1 MTSTTPSF
9 TLEMAFLTGSTLA
22 NAFTLDDSV
31 KGVLANGSGTPA
43 NVLLAPSY
51 IDISNRVSGSV
62 SVNRGRSRELDSFNA
77 GTASF
82 TLRNEDRAFD
92 PLNTTSAYYPGIVPR
107 ALVRITLAGQVV
119 FVGRVEDYRIK
130 YDINGTSTVEVSC
143 VDGMGLL
150 ASMFLVGVAVD
161 EEFPETRIP
170 AVFNNTQISYPDPV
184 SVVGLAQTSHPHGRS
199 RAAGVAITS
208 TNRWVVTFPDDGSVY
223 SFNSS
228 AGTLLP
234 FTGLVTPVG
243 IAIDTNDAVYVT
255 DVDGSRNNVKK
266 LVGST
271 QTTLAFGTLSSPSG
285 IDVTANGDVY
295 VANTGGAN
303 IKKLSGGTVST
314 IGGLTFPTDVAVD
327 SKGGIYAA
335 DNNLV
340 KKYSGSGTTWN
351 TVAISNLVNPTKLT
365 IGSDDVLYV
374 SDSGSNRVIRWSTTG
389 TGNAAFS
396 NLSTP
401 AGVATDASKNI
412 YVVDSD
418 NYRVCQTS
426 VNVRLLAAQTLAD
439 VSALEH
445 LQKVEKAEYGWMY
458 VDRTGTLIIR
468 SRPDLKAT
476 PTITFSDSGSG
487 IYYESIQ
494 MLSATQLLFNQVVA
508 SGTAGAG
515 GGQSGKRVVANDQ
528 NSQDTYLVRSY
539 DMSGTALANDAD
551 AQDLANYILSLYK
564 DPEVRFDMMT
574 VNLQRTNSSNQAV
587 LAALELGA
595 IVQVVFHPPT
605 SANAKQS
612 NRVDLTSPGISL
624 TQVVESMNWNIDAVS
639 STYKVTYT
647 FGSVGI

>member
-1 MTSTTPSF
+1 MTSTAPSF
-9 TLEMAFLTGSTLA
+9 KLEMAFLTGATL
-22 NAFTLDDSV
+22 NSAFTLDDSV
-31 KGVLANGSGTPA
+31 KGVLADGTGTPA

-51 IDISNRVSGSV
+51 IDISSRVSGSV
-62 SVNRGRSRELDSFNA
+62 MVNRGRSRELDSFNA
-77 GTASF
+77 GTATFS
-82 TLRNEDRAFD
+82 LRNEDRAFD

-107 ALVRITLAGQVV
+107 TLVRITLAGQVV

-130 YDINGTSTVEVSC
+130 YDITGTSTVEVSC

-150 ASMFLVGVAVD
+150 ASMFLVGVTVD

-184 SVVGLAQTSHPHGRS
+184 SIVGLAQIPHPHGKS
-199 RAAGVAITS
+199 RAAGIAITS
-208 TNRWVVTFPDDGSVY
+208 TGRWIVTFPDDKTVY

-234 FTGLVTPVG
+234 FTGLDTPVG
-243 IAIDTNDAVYVT
+243 VAVDSSNAVYVT
-255 DVDGSRNNVKK
+255 DVVNNNVKK

-271 QTTLAFGTLSSPSG
+271 QTTLGFGTLSGPSG
-285 IDVTANGDVY
+285 IDVTTNGDVY
-295 VANTGGAN
+295 VANTYAGN
-303 IKKLSGGTVST
+303 VKKLSGGTVST

-327 SKGGIYAA
+327 SKGGIYVA
-335 DNNLV
+335 DNNQI
-340 KKYSGSGTTWN
+340 KKYSGAGTSWN
-351 TVAISNLVNPTKLT
+351 TVPISNLVNPGKIT

-396 NLSTP
+396 NLSNP
-401 AGVATDASKNI
+401 QGVATDAVKNI
-412 YVVDSD
+412 YVVDAD
-418 NYRVCQTS
+418 NFRVCQTS
-426 VNVRLLAAQTLAD
+426 VNVRLLAAQSLAD

-458 VDRTGTLIIR
+458 VDRNGTLIIR
-468 SRPDLKAT
+468 TRPDLKGT
-476 PTITFSDSGSG
+476 PTITFADDGSG

-494 MLSATQLLFNQVVA
+494 MLSATQLLYNQVVA

-515 GGQSGKRVVANDQ
+515 GGQTGKRVVANDQ

-564 DPEVRFDMMT
+564 DPEVRFDVMT
-574 VNLQRTNSSNQAV
+574 VNLQRTNSSNQSV
-587 LAALELGA
+587 LAALDLGA
-595 IVQVVFHPPT
+595 IVQVVLHPPT
-605 SANAKQS
+605 STDAKKA

-624 TQVVESMNWNIDAVS
+624 AQVVESINWTIDSVA
-639 STYKVTYT
+639 STYKATYT

>member
-1 MTSTTPSF
+1 MASTAPSF
-9 TLEMAFLTGSTLA
+9 KLEMAFLTGSTLGT
-22 NAFTLDDSV
+22 AFTLDDPV
-31 KGVLANGSGTPA
+31 KGILANSGGSPA

-51 IDISNRVSGSV
+51 IDVSSRISGSV
-62 SVNRGRSRELDSFNA
+62 SVSRGRSRELDSFNA

-82 TLRNEDRAFD
+82 SLRNEDRAFD

-107 ALVRITLAGQVV
+107 TLVRITLAGQVV

-130 YDINGTSTVEVSC
+130 YDITGTSTVEVSC

-150 ASMFLVGVAVD
+150 ASMFLVGVTVD

-184 SVVGLAQTSHPHGRS
+184 SIVGLAQSTISTPL
-199 RAAGVAITS
+199 AGLAGLAILS
-208 TNRWVVTFPDDGSVY
+208 DGSYVLASPNTSQVWSGNAY
-223 SFNSS
+223 
-228 AGTLLP
+228 AAYP
-234 FTGLVTPVG
+234 MAFTGLSTPVG
-243 IAIDTNDAVYVT
+243 VAVDSSNAVYVT
-255 DVDGSRNNVKK
+255 DVGNNNVKK
-266 LVGST
+266 LAGST
-271 QTTLAFGTLSSPSG
+271 QTTLAFGSLNGPNG

-295 VANTGGAN
+295 VADRYNN
-303 IKKLSGGTVST
+303 RIRKLSGGTVTTVSASPA
-314 IGGLTFPTDVAVD
+314 LTGPVDVAVN
-327 SKGGIYAA
+327 SKGEVYVSDSNQIKTIIGG
-335 DNNLV
+335 V
-340 KKYSGSGTTWN
+340 TS
-351 TVAISNLVNPTKLT
+351 VVPISNLVNPGYIT

-396 NLSTP
+396 NLSSP
-401 AGVATDASKNI
+401 QGVATDAAKNI
-412 YVVDSD
+412 YVVDGD
-418 NYRVCQTS
+418 NQRICQTS
-426 VNVRLLAAQTLAD
+426 VNVRLLAAQSLAD

-458 VDRTGTLIIR
+458 VDRKGTLIIR
-468 SRPDLKAT
+468 TRPDLKGT
-476 PTITFSDSGSG
+476 PTVTFSDSGSG

-494 MLSATQLLFNQVVA
+494 MLSATQLLYNQVVA

-515 GGQSGKRVVANDQ
+515 GGQTGNRVVANDQ

-574 VNLQRTNSSNQAV
+574 VNLQRTNSSNQSV
-587 LAALELGA
+587 LAALDLGA

-605 SANAKQS
+605 STDAKKA

-624 TQVVESMNWNIDAVS
+624 AQVVESMNWTIDSVA